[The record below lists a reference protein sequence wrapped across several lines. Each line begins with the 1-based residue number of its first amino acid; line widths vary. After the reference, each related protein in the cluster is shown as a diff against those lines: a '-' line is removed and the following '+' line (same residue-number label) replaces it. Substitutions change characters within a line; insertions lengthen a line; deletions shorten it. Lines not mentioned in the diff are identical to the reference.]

1 MGRLF
6 GQVRFGSYWQYLLA
20 VYLQYTVMSVLAEYL
35 QYIVRC
41 VLAVVTGR
49 ILGVYTGRAGKANV
63 YTGIIYRQD
72 TCRTPAVY

>member
-6 GQVRFGSYWQYLLA
+6 GQVRFGSCWQCLLA
-20 VYLQYTVMSVLAEYL
+20 VYLQYTVTSVLAEYL

-41 VLAVVTGR
+41 VLTVFTGR
-49 ILGVYTGRAGKANV
+49 ILGVYSGRAGKAKV
-63 YTGIIYRQD
+63 YTGSIYRQD